1 MKRKVTVYSDDQHEV
16 LDKNTGEMHH
26 SDSDNIVY
34 KKIKDFWLYLWNIGY
49 GLAIVKFKHF
59 VFIWLGI
66 HIFVLFVKRNYAVRF
81 SL

>member
-34 KKIKDFWLYLWNIGY
+34 KKIT
-49 GLAIVKFKHF
+49 VEE
-59 VFIWLGI
+59 
-66 HIFVLFVKRNYAVRF
+66 LFEESDEERSHRL
-81 SL
+81 S

>member
-34 KKIKDFWLYLWNIGY
+34 KKITVEELFEESDEEKENLR
-49 GLAIVKFKHF
+49 F
-59 VFIWLGI
+59 VQR
-66 HIFVLFVKRNYAVRF
+66 IFGF
-81 SL
+81 